1 MKKFKDLDC
10 ILLIDDDLLTNYV
23 HSLAVKRAEIE
34 TSVKVIDNVAEALEF
49 LTYTGTYASDMA
61 SPRPGL
67 IFLDINMPGLNGWDF
82 MDRYKKLVHTLKAKV
97 IVVMLTSSLND
108 DDKKRAKI
116 DEQIVHFLS
125 KPLRPQMVLDV
136 VNAYFEPVNI

>member
-10 ILLIDDDLLTNYV
+10 ILLIDDDFLTNYV

-49 LTYTGTYASDMA
+49 LTYTGDYSSDMA
-61 SPRPGL
+61 SPRPGI

-82 MDRYKKLVHTLKAKV
+82 MDRYKKLEHTLKAKV

-108 DDKKRAKI
+108 DDKKRAQI
-116 DEQIVHFLS
+116 DDQIVHFLS
-125 KPLRPQMVLDV
+125 KPLRPQMVLDIA
-136 VNAYFEPVNI
+136 NAYFEPVNI